1 MAGYT
6 EQHLIDA
13 LVSSM
18 VDNSSYA
25 VLAGEDMPLVMR
37 QEMES
42 SMSRLA
48 EPIHDHIVSWATDSG
63 SGGPPYEYNLG
74 NPPFDGYIL
83 ASTSAGVRYWTPP
96 GTGGVVN
103 ETDPIFIASPAYGI
117 TSTQITNW
125 DTAYGWGDHSSIGY
139 ELGLGNPTVDGYV
152 LASTTAGIRSWVSLP
167 TGGGMV
173 YPSAGIAL
181 STGSSWG
188 TSITDNSS
196 NWNTAYGWGDHA
208 LVGYLT
214 SETSH
219 ADVVVDGD
227 FTSQGIML
235 RGATAGSY
243 SILTDNSSNWNTA
256 YGWGDHSGLYRPV
269 AWVPTW
275 DDVTNKPTAF
285 TPINHGLVSSYHTV
299 SGLTTGHFLRA
310 SGSTTYGFAA
320 LLDTDIKPLLNDWF
334 ELVGTAPNQY
344 IRCKYPFAGDYD
356 IQGYT
361 DFDQFPPTIWESMPL
376 ATTLAIGGVLLP
388 GGTTTFLRGDGTW
401 ASPGSSMVY
410 PSGSGIPIVVSGTSW
425 GTTITNNSSNWNTAY
440 GWGNHASAGYYVGTS
455 TTIRGL
461 LSSTA
466 TGLTYTSSTGVFSIT
481 SGYGIP
487 TTTQIS
493 NWNTAYGWG
502 DHSGLYS
509 LTTHDHGDIAS
520 AGTISSTAVTPA
532 STDYILISDTSA
544 SNAIKRGILI
554 GTGTTTYLRND
565 GTWATPAGGTN
576 YWQRS
581 GTLITT
587 ATAGDDLQIDGDVWL
602 NAAVYITSAFLDT
615 PLGYMVENN
624 NSNRLGIGTGLHLMV
639 ITNANR
645 HKVPGVAAQTH
656 PTLSVWSNADPE
668 VNPNQYIAIT
678 HNGTDGVIW
687 SATGVVKVDDALTV
701 TGALTL
707 SGLSS
712 TATAYVLYYN
722 STTGVITYGDVPSG
736 GSGITGTGST
746 GRIAYWTGASTVSY
760 GSLYWNNA
768 NNSVGIGISP
778 SNANLHVSGDDG
790 VTIQSAAA
798 TGSQIRI
805 INTSTTG
812 DASILFYS
820 NTSTAVGSVGWDYS
834 ASPYFKVN
842 YGAITNNH
850 ITISSSGYV
859 GIGGVPESLYALAVR
874 GHMYMADTTILNTA
888 PSTTTSSG
896 FRIRHGAAP
905 SSPSNGDVWT
915 TTSGMYVRINGTTV
929 GPLGTGGSGV
939 TPVDSTLLDWS
950 TDRYQP
956 YASAAAGALYTGAV
970 NPSGTTRLNYGG
982 YLYATRLYS
991 GGEQTV
997 TLSEAVNP
1005 NRLAVY
1011 SGATSVSSLA
1021 TLYMVGDVLNAG
1033 YLYLGAATTTYPS
1046 IRIPHGTAPTSPTN
1060 GDMWTTT
1067 SGIYVRINGTTVGPL
1082 GTGGMV
1088 YPAAGIALST
1098 GSGWGTSI
1106 TNNSANWDT
1115 AYTHSTT
1122 AHQTIINGTGF
1133 VKASGT
1139 TLSYDNTLYQAAHAN
1154 LSSLVGLTYASDAFV
1169 KMTGAHTF
1177 SLDTSTYLTSITKS
1191 QVEAVLTGAITSHT
1205 HSYEPALGNPAADG
1219 RVLSSTAAG
1228 VRSWI
1233 PIATTDHGALTG
1245 LADDDHPQY
1254 YNQTRGDARYSL
1266 TGHTHLNYAPLN
1278 VLISSKTTAYTVQ
1291 SSDNNKIIECSG
1303 TFTVTLPDSMTT
1315 GFQVTIVNV
1324 GTGVIT
1330 IAATTTIYS
1339 KSTNRKLAS
1348 QWIGATAYHRGSD
1361 VWVLMGDLT
1370 A

>member
-103 ETDPIFIASPAYGI
+103 ETDPIFIASPAYNITPTQITNWDAAYGWGDHSTEGYLTSYSESDPIFIASPAYGI

-196 NWNTAYGWGDHA
+196 NWNTAYGWGDH
-208 LVGYLT
+208 
-214 SETSH
+214 
-219 ADVVVDGD
+219 
-227 FTSQGIML
+227 
-235 RGATAGSY
+235 
-243 SILTDNSSNWNTA
+243 
-256 YGWGDHSGLYRPV
+256 SGLYRPV

-275 DDVTNKPTAF
+275 DDVTSKPTAF

-425 GTTITNNSSNWNTAY
+425 GTSITDNSSNWNTAY

-544 SNAIKRGILI
+544 SNAIKRGIPI

-668 VNPNQYIAIT
+668 INPNQYIAMT
-678 HNGTDGVIW
+678 HNGTEGVIW

-722 STTGVITYGDVPSG
+722 STTGAITYGDTPS
-736 GSGITGTGST
+736 
-746 GRIAYWTGASTVSY
+746 
-760 GSLYWNNA
+760 
-768 NNSVGIGISP
+768 
-778 SNANLHVSGDDG
+778 
-790 VTIQSAAA
+790 
-798 TGSQIRI
+798 
-805 INTSTTG
+805 
-812 DASILFYS
+812 
-820 NTSTAVGSVGWDYS
+820 
-834 ASPYFKVN
+834 
-842 YGAITNNH
+842 
-850 ITISSSGYV
+850 
-859 GIGGVPESLYALAVR
+859 
-874 GHMYMADTTILNTA
+874 
-888 PSTTTSSG
+888 
-896 FRIRHGAAP
+896 
-905 SSPSNGDVWT
+905 
-915 TTSGMYVRINGTTV
+915 
-929 GPLGTGGSGV
+929 GGSGV

-950 TDRYQP
+950 TDRYGP
-956 YASAAAGALYTGAV
+956 YAAAAAGALDTSSTTPTGTV
-970 NPSGTTRLNYGG
+970 RLNYGG
-982 YLYATRLYS
+982 YFYATRLYEGS
-991 GGEQTV
+991 T
-997 TLSEAVNP
+997 
-1005 NRLAVY
+1005 R
-1011 SGATSVSSLA
+1011 VS
-1021 TLYMVGDVLNAG
+1021 
-1033 YLYLGAATTTYPS
+1033 
-1046 IRIPHGTAPTSPTN
+1046 
-1060 GDMWTTT
+1060 TT
-1067 SGIYVRINGTTVGPL
+1067 SHVHGD
-1082 GTGGMV
+1082 
-1088 YPAAGIALST
+1088 
-1098 GSGWGTSI
+1098 I
-1106 TNNSANWDT
+1106 TA
-1115 AYTHSTT
+1115 
-1122 AHQTIINGTGF
+1122 
-1133 VKASGT
+1133 
-1139 TLSYDNTLYQAAHAN
+1139 
-1154 LSSLVGLTYASDAFV
+1154 
-1169 KMTGAHTF
+1169 
-1177 SLDTSTYLTSITKS
+1177 
-1191 QVEAVLTGAITSHT
+1191 TGAITST
-1205 HSYEPALGNPAADG
+1205 AITPLSGDYIILSDNSASGVLKRGILIGTSTTTFLRNDGTWATPASSGVTGSGVAN
-1219 RVLSSTAAG
+1219 RVAYWSGTSTLTSNANLTFSGTALAVTGTITASSTMTASNFILSS
-1228 VRSWI
+1228 
-1233 PIATTDHGALTG
+1233 
-1245 LADDDHPQY
+1245 
-1254 YNQTRGDARYSL
+1254 DARLKY
-1266 TGHTHLNYAPLN
+1266 NIKPIPLN
-1278 VLISSKTTAYTVQ
+1278 ELDLTYKQFELVSEPGQIRY
-1291 SSDNNKIIECSG
+1291 
-1303 TFTVTLPDSMTT
+1303 
-1315 GFQVTIVNV
+1315 
-1324 GTGVIT
+1324 GVIAQDIKEKYPEFVRT
-1330 IAATTTIYS
+1330 DNMGMMTVSYMDILIREIAFLKSEVS
-1339 KSTNRKLAS
+1339 KLKSL
-1348 QWIGATAYHRGSD
+1348 I
-1361 VWVLMGDLT
+1361 
-1370 A
+1370 